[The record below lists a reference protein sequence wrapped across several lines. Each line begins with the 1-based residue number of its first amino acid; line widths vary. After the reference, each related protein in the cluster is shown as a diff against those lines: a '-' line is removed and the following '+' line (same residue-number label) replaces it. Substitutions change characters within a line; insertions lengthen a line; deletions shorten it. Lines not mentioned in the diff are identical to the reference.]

1 MFIVQIL
8 QLHKNIDHRVY
19 VLNACILDVCV
30 VLLVLK
36 IYSLLF
42 AAANANVFLL
52 LSLPWCLAGNQ
63 VVYYFY
69 QVVLFFPAVVL
80 FID

>member
-8 QLHKNIDHRVY
+8 QLYKNIDHWVY

-30 VLLVLK
+30 VFLVLK
-36 IYSLLF
+36 IYSLF

-63 VVYYFY
+63 VAYYFY